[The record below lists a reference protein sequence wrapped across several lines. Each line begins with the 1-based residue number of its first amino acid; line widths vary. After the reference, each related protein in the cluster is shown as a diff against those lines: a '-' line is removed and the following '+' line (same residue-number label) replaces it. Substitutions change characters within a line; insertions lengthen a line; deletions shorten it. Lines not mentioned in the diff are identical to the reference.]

1 MHRIWFV
8 VGYIRLLT
16 TAGLWGVV
24 VVNTKTCFYVKLYWK
39 LVPFIFCGIVTK
51 IIRVAL
57 SVLDI
62 SVASK
67 DKIKDSLLEYLIR
80 HARTTTSYKAFT
92 LCFDVL
98 MILLLFVLFAIFL
111 FLSKWYMLPGF
122 SPEVSQLVVH
132 YA

>member
-1 MHRIWFV
+1 MYYKVHRIWFV

-16 TAGLWGVV
+16 TAGLWGVAL
-24 VVNTKTCFYVKLYWK
+24 VNTKTCFYVELYWK

-67 DKIKDSLLEYLIR
+67 DKIKDSLLEYLVR
-80 HARTTTSYKAFT
+80 HARTTT
-92 LCFDVL
+92 
-98 MILLLFVLFAIFL
+98 
-111 FLSKWYMLPGF
+111 
-122 SPEVSQLVVH
+122 
-132 YA
+132 